1 MERRRA
7 NKRGD
12 AKSRG
17 DEYED
22 ENEGGVGGIHR
33 LANTAEIESTRSADK
48 AVNMRLS
55 PLGIERRY
63 SRGPNRNE
71 GNGRINDTRKHPHAF
86 FSLSLSLSKILC
98 YYY

>member
-1 MERRRA
+1 VIESNLQQTIDQKAAHLPEFLWLERRRA

-33 LANTAEIESTRSADK
+33 LGANFQVFLISSTF
-48 AVNMRLS
+48 
-55 PLGIERRY
+55 
-63 SRGPNRNE
+63 
-71 GNGRINDTRKHPHAF
+71 HH
-86 FSLSLSLSKILC
+86 
-98 YYY
+98 